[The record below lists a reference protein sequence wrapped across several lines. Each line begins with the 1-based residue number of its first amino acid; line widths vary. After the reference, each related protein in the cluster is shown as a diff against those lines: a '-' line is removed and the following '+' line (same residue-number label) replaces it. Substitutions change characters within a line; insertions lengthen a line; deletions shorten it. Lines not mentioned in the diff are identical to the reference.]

1 MFHLRTKKDCAA
13 IVESSHLVPKD
24 TSIAVYG
31 FAHSLLN
38 VIVVHNEVAQI
49 IILFVLIVTVPLLF
63 SFSNLKEI

>member
-13 IVESSHLVPKD
+13 IVASHLVPKD